1 MREAAAKHGLQV
13 FIPKLEYCTDNGAMV
28 AMVGYMKLKSGQ
40 TSSLE
45 LTAEPNLSLS

>member
-1 MREAAAKHGLQV
+1 MQEAAAKRGLHV
-13 FIPKLEYCTDNGAMV
+13 FIPKFEYCTDNGAMV
-28 AMVGYMKLKSGQ
+28 AMVGYTKLQSGQ